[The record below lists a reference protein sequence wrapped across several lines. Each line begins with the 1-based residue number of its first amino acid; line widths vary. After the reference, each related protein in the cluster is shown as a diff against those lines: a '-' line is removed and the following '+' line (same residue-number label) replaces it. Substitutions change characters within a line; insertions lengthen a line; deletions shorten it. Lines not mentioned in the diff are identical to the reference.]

1 LPHAD
6 AEREAIRSTIP
17 AMQGGNMDNPLKNLE
32 ELLPYRTIKQ
42 ILAARPGDVHTASPT
57 DTAVSA
63 LKSMAEK
70 WVGFLVVLEGGKLVG
85 VLSERDFGRK
95 VVLAGRAVEDTLVSD
110 IMTRE
115 IITVTPGHRFGDCLQ
130 LMERHGIRH
139 LPVVDGGRVVGVVS
153 GRDLM
158 REAIAHYKKV
168 IKELELER
176 MTIFNS
182 PV

>member
-1 LPHAD
+1 MDHAMK
-6 AEREAIRSTIP
+6 TP
-17 AMQGGNMDNPLKNLE
+17 E

-42 ILAARPGDVHTASPT
+42 ILAARPGGVHVASQT
-57 DTAVSA
+57 DTALSA
-63 LKSMAEK
+63 LKAMAEK
-70 WVGFLVVLEGGKLVG
+70 YVGFLVVLEGQKLVG

-95 VVLAGRAVEDTLVSD
+95 VVLAGRTVEDTLVSD

-115 IITVTPGHRFGDCLQ
+115 VVTVTPADRFGDCLQ

-139 LPVVDGGRVVGVVS
+139 LPVVEGGRVVGVVS

-158 REAIAHYKKV
+158 REAIGHYRKV

-182 PV
+182 AA